1 MSRGDL
7 VLSLAE
13 AGASGDR
20 SMVKRTVR
28 ALAEEAKAKQQHTFA
43 KRLANVIEAVG
54 GAASLTLSS
63 PRLPENVVGL
73 LNEIVPRRRFDDL
86 ILLKDTREELEE
98 LRQEHDNVD
107 LLYANSLSPR
117 RSVLLV
123 GPPGNGKTSLA
134 EALAAELG
142 LTFYVVRYDAIVDS
156 FLGETA
162 SKLAAVM
169 EFVASTPCVIFFDEF
184 DAIGKERG
192 DIHETGEIKRVVSSL
207 LMQFDSLPPHVL
219 LVCATNH
226 PELLDRAVWRRFE
239 MRLSMPNPTQAQLA
253 SWLKKA
259 FRDAPM
265 ECAKEIEGLAKNFRG
280 KSFSEVEQFALD
292 VQRRIVLSGTNAIW
306 PDAIRLTLKRWK
318 KRFEPSHG
326 HRNAHRKTNPPA
338 ASFAGG
344 AEDSGDGGSPA
355 SASGDA
361 RSAS

>member
-54 GAASLTLSS
+54 GGASLTLPSA
-63 PRLPENVVGL
+63 RLPDSVAGL
-73 LNEIVPRRRFDDL
+73 LHEIVPRRRFDDL
-86 ILLKDTREELEE
+86 ILSKDTREELDE
-98 LRQEHDNVD
+98 LRQEHENVE

-117 RSVLLV
+117 HTVLLV

-134 EALAAELG
+134 EALATELG
-142 LTFYVVRYDAIVDS
+142 LTLYVLRYEAIVGS

-162 SKLAAVM
+162 SKIAAVM
-169 EFVASTPCVIFFDEF
+169 DFVATTPCVIFFDEF

-207 LMQFDSLPPHVL
+207 LMQFDALPPHVL

-239 MRLSMPNPTQAQLA
+239 LRLTMPNPTQAQLA
-253 SWLKKA
+253 SWLKSA
-259 FRDAPM
+259 FRDAPKD
-265 ECAKEIEGLAKNFRG
+265 CAVEFEGLAKNFRG
-280 KSFSEVEQFALD
+280 KSFSEIEQFALD
-292 VQRRIVLSGTNAIW
+292 VQRRIVLSGVNASW
-306 PDAIRLTLKRWK
+306 SDAIRLTLKRWR
-318 KRFEPSHG
+318 KRFEPSKG
-326 HRNAHRKTNPPA
+326 QRNADRKTDPET
-338 ASFAGG
+338 ASFAAGE
-344 AEDSGDGGSPA
+344 EDSG
-355 SASGDA
+355 SA
-361 RSAS
+361 

>member
-63 PRLPENVVGL
+63 PRLPDSVAGL
-73 LNEIVPRRRFDDL
+73 LHEIVPRRRFDDL
-86 ILLKDTREELEE
+86 ILSKETREDLEE
-98 LRQEHDNVD
+98 LRQEHENVE

-117 RSVLLV
+117 HSVLLV

-134 EALAAELG
+134 EALATELG
-142 LTFYVVRYDAIVDS
+142 LTFYVVRYEAIVDS

-162 SKLAAVM
+162 SKLSAVM
-169 EFVASTPCVIFFDEF
+169 EYVASTPCVIFFDEF

-239 MRLSMPNPTQAQLA
+239 LRLDMPNPTQTQLA
-253 SWLKKA
+253 TWLKRA
-259 FRDAPM
+259 FRDAPAD
-265 ECAKEIEGLAKNFRG
+265 CAKEFQGLAKNFRG
-280 KSFSEVEQFALD
+280 KSFSEIEQFALD
-292 VQRRIVLSGTNAIW
+292 VQRRIVLSGKNASW
-306 PDAIRLTLKRWK
+306 SDAIRLTLKRWQ
-318 KRFEPSHG
+318 KRFEPSQG
-326 HRNAHRKTNPPA
+326 HRNADRKANPQA
-338 ASFAGG
+338 ASLAGSE
-344 AEDSGDGGSPA
+344 EDSGNG
-355 SASGDA
+355 
-361 RSAS
+361 